1 MKYSL
6 YNHFVEMENV
16 VLCFNAYN
24 YSRLI
29 IGKNAYQDY
38 LSCKDN
44 VEKLNTKN
52 PNLHRTLEANGFIV
66 TDENDEQKKYLSSV
80 QERKF
85 SKDVYHIIVNPTM
98 DCNLKCWYCY
108 ESHIEKS
115 HMTSEMVAAIILHI
129 KEKITK
135 EPFKKLI
142 LSFFGGEP
150 LLQKNI
156 VFSLIESI
164 YELSKTHGFYL
175 ATSFTTNGTLIDKD
189 FVAKLSPYEPSFQ
202 ITLDGWQ
209 NIHDKVRKYKVNG
222 NGTYSQILSAIKLI
236 QQDSPKSEILV
247 RINVS
252 NRTLDSLTNIAN
264 ELAEI
269 KQNNNLKIMVSKV
282 WQVNA
287 EKLDEKK
294 ILDLVLQCQTNKIQ
308 CSYLATSKYT
318 YGCYADNYNQVV
330 INYDGNIYKC
340 TARTFSSENSYGLIT
355 SEGQLEWNEMKLQDR
370 LNLELPYRCQI
381 CNFLPA
387 CPKPCSQKL
396 LEKGENLPCILNKKY
411 GKENYIIEDF
421 YNFLIESNNEK

>member
-156 VFSLIESI
+156 VFS
-164 YELSKTHGFYL
+164 F
-175 ATSFTTNGTLIDKD
+175 N
-189 FVAKLSPYEPSFQ
+189 
-202 ITLDGWQ
+202 
-209 NIHDKVRKYKVNG
+209 RKH
-222 NGTYSQILSAIKLI
+222 L
-236 QQDSPKSEILV
+236 
-247 RINVS
+247 
-252 NRTLDSLTNIAN
+252 
-264 ELAEI
+264 
-269 KQNNNLKIMVSKV
+269 
-282 WQVNA
+282 
-287 EKLDEKK
+287 
-294 ILDLVLQCQTNKIQ
+294 
-308 CSYLATSKYT
+308 
-318 YGCYADNYNQVV
+318 
-330 INYDGNIYKC
+330 
-340 TARTFSSENSYGLIT
+340 
-355 SEGQLEWNEMKLQDR
+355 
-370 LNLELPYRCQI
+370 
-381 CNFLPA
+381 
-387 CPKPCSQKL
+387 
-396 LEKGENLPCILNKKY
+396 
-411 GKENYIIEDF
+411 
-421 YNFLIESNNEK
+421 

>member
-1 MKYSL
+1 MKYSQ

-66 TDENDEQKKYLSSV
+66 TDENDEQKKY
-80 QERKF
+80 
-85 SKDVYHIIVNPTM
+85 
-98 DCNLKCWYCY
+98 
-108 ESHIEKS
+108 
-115 HMTSEMVAAIILHI
+115 MVAAIILHI

-164 YELSKTHGFYL
+164 YELSKIHGFYL

-202 ITLDGWQ
+202 ITLD
-209 NIHDKVRKYKVNG
+209 DK
-222 NGTYSQILSAIKLI
+222 
-236 QQDSPKSEILV
+236 
-247 RINVS
+247 INTT
-252 NRTLDSLTNIAN
+252 RFT
-264 ELAEI
+264 
-269 KQNNNLKIMVSKV
+269 
-282 WQVNA
+282 
-287 EKLDEKK
+287 
-294 ILDLVLQCQTNKIQ
+294 
-308 CSYLATSKYT
+308 
-318 YGCYADNYNQVV
+318 
-330 INYDGNIYKC
+330 
-340 TARTFSSENSYGLIT
+340 
-355 SEGQLEWNEMKLQDR
+355 
-370 LNLELPYRCQI
+370 
-381 CNFLPA
+381 
-387 CPKPCSQKL
+387 
-396 LEKGENLPCILNKKY
+396 
-411 GKENYIIEDF
+411 
-421 YNFLIESNNEK
+421 